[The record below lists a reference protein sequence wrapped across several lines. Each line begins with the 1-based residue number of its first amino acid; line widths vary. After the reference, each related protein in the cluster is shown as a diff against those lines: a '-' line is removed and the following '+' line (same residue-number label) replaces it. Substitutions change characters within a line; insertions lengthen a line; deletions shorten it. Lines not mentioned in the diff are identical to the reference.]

1 MKRNDTQLM
10 SEIFKRCLGEGLSKD
25 VCNLF
30 CSGNVMGLNNLIG
43 DLLSQKMIFYGN
55 MFCLGVEDRIF
66 RHTNGTCVITMNW
79 DRCNIFYL

>member
-1 MKRNDTQLM
+1 MD
-10 SEIFKRCLGEGLSKD
+10 
-25 VCNLF
+25 
-30 CSGNVMGLNNLIG
+30 LNNLIG

-79 DRCNIFYL
+79 DPCSIFYL